1 MEHGF
6 SGYNINQMV
15 YSKLNKPKEDT
26 VDTKMLEK
34 NQHKIFSILLNFLIS
49 LLPDSEKNVF
59 ILMFR
64 EVIPNNSKW
73 GKGSF
78 GFSGLCCLCSISF
91 LRIILC
97 SFSFFKLLQNY
108 FVNWNLCFLIYKI
121 KSVNLAFI
129 FNYHLFTQ

>member
-1 MEHGF
+1 MEHDF
-6 SGYNINQMV
+6 SGYNIIQMV
-15 YSKLNKPKEDT
+15 YSKLDKPKEDT
-26 VDTKMLEK
+26 VDTKMLGK
-34 NQHKIFSILLNFLIS
+34 NQHKIFSIFLNFLIS
-49 LLPDSEKNVF
+49 LLPDSEKMYL
-59 ILMFR
+59 LMFR

-78 GFSGLCCLCSISF
+78 EWSGLCCLCCISF